1 MRKVL
6 FLTAL
11 LISFGIEAHAQKDAG
26 TSPTIELDIQSDSEQ
41 NSPARVSVE
50 GEFTEPS
57 GNERLDAGETGAL
70 HLSFSNRGDQGI
82 AAASLALRL
91 ETPVQD
97 LHAGDDGQR
106 LRARSF
112 VEIDRLQQL
121 APGESDRVVV
131 PLQAP
136 PTLPEKA
143 LEMTLAVRRSSG
155 TRTAGRKRMSVPTG
169 QTSVIPVVDRQ
180 IPETAADRPDAVA
193 VVIGNKTYQTSDI
206 PDVDYALRDARTMR
220 KYLVRTLGFR
230 EENII
235 FASDAT
241 GSDLQRILGTSD
253 TPQGQLYN
261 WVKPGVSDVFVYYS
275 GHGAPAPGA
284 NQAYLVASDASP
296 NYLSINGYS
305 VEQLYENL
313 SQVPARSVTVVLEAC
328 FSGISSDGGAVVQ
341 DASPVELSVENPAL
355 AMENGLALTAGTAD
369 QIASWY
375 PEKKHGLL
383 TYFFLKGLR
392 GPADENG
399 DRAITGAEMGQYLTE
414 KVPYRARRMYNRE
427 QTPQVIGEDL
437 DRVLVRYSDDNSERN
452 R

>member
-1 MRKVL
+1 MRNVL
-6 FLTAL
+6 LLAAL
-11 LISFGIEAHAQKDAG
+11 LVGSGVEAHAQTDAG
-26 TSPTIELDIQSDSEQ
+26 TSPTIELDIQPDSEQ

-50 GEFTEPS
+50 SEFTEPT
-57 GNERLDAGETGAL
+57 GNGRLDAGETGAL

-91 ETPVQD
+91 ETPVQN
-97 LHAGDDGQR
+97 LRAGDDGQR

-121 APGESDRVVV
+121 APGGTDHVVV
-131 PLQAP
+131 PLHAP

-143 LEMTLAVRRSSG
+143 LEMTLAVRAPSG
-155 TRTAGRKRMSVPTG
+155 SRPAGRKRMSVPTG
-169 QTSVIPVVDRQ
+169 RTAVTPVVDRQ
-180 IPETAADRPDAVA
+180 IPKTTADRPDAVA
-193 VVIGNKTYQTSDI
+193 VVIGNKTYQTPDI
-206 PDVDYALRDARTMR
+206 PNVDYALRDARTTR
-220 KYLVRTLGFR
+220 KYLIRTLGFR

-235 FASDAT
+235 FTANAT

-261 WVKPGVSDVFVYYS
+261 WVKPGESDVFVYYS

-284 NQAYLVASDASP
+284 NEAYLVASDTNP

-341 DASPVELSVENPAL
+341 DASPVELSVENPVL
-355 AMENGLALTAGTAD
+355 AMENGLAFTAGVAD

-375 PEKKHGLL
+375 PEKKHGLF

-392 GPADENG
+392 GEADRDGN
-399 DRAITGAEMGQYLTE
+399 RAITGAELERYVRE

-427 QTPQVIGEDL
+427 QTPQVVGQDK
-437 DRVLVRYSDDNSERN
+437 DRALVRYDAKTPQN
-452 R
+452 